1 MDPGTIYLFKSHL
14 CPETRKRKCFRLPR
28 KCGLLDTKIKHIQ
41 KEKKND
47 QLYNKL
53 LINEKWT
60 VRVDLDFKIWK
71 LVEIVDNLETV
82 DKKRFLKFFHKG

>member
-1 MDPGTIYLFKSHL
+1 MSRNQKKKVFQTAQKMWFVGYEDKTHS
-14 CPETRKRKCFRLPR
+14 
-28 KCGLLDTKIKHIQ
+28 
-41 KEKKND
+41 KEKKSD

-82 DKKRFLKFFHKG
+82 DKKEIFEEFFHKG